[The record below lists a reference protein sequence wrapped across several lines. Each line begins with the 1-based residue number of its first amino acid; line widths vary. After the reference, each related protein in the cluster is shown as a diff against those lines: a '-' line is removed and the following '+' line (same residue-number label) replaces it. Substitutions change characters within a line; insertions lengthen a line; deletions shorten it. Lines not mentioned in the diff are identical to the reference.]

1 MSLFTG
7 SYGSTSQG
15 QYKNSKGADSEEQ
28 NEVVAIKSLQGKR
41 KKGSDKLKVKIGVYS
56 LACKVNCHTRP
67 TSTYCS
73 LARLVQSIASSTT
86 WGAYDRTA
94 ILMPFDSHS
103 QLI

>member
-56 LACKVNCHTRP
+56 LASK
-67 TSTYCS
+67 
-73 LARLVQSIASSTT
+73 
-86 WGAYDRTA
+86 
-94 ILMPFDSHS
+94 
-103 QLI
+103 